1 MKVQFSEE
9 NQQLRDV
16 IEQLE
21 THINQLQES
30 RSESDRKLIIAE
42 DKAGE
47 LKKEIARNKIL
58 IASQKE
64 KEEKTQQTFKAQ
76 ITKERK
82 TADMAVNKL
91 KGVQKL
97 E

>member
-1 MKVQFSEE
+1 MRLQGIKAQFTDE

-30 RSESDRKLIIAE
+30 RSESDRKLIVAE
-42 DKAGE
+42 DKVSE
-47 LKKEIARNKIL
+47 LKKEIAQKKIL

-64 KEEKTQQTFKAQ
+64 KEEKTQMTHKA
-76 ITKERK
+76 
-82 TADMAVNKL
+82 
-91 KGVQKL
+91 
-97 E
+97 

>member
-1 MKVQFSEE
+1 MRLQGIKAQFTDE

-30 RSESDRKLIIAE
+30 RGESDRKLIVAE
-42 DKAGE
+42 DKVSE
-47 LKKEIARNKIL
+47 LKKEIAQKKIL

-64 KEEKTQQTFKAQ
+64 KEEKTQMTHKA
-76 ITKERK
+76 
-82 TADMAVNKL
+82 
-91 KGVQKL
+91 
-97 E
+97 